1 MWNLQVKYFAQ
12 RMLICYDSLRP
23 RVGGR
28 ENFFHCET
36 CGCCYATEL
45 RNNHRCIQAPAPHY
59 RLAAAASWL
68 GNRGWQHLTG
78 PTRASSPSAALSPA
92 GIPAP
97 FRSRAGFNRKYS
109 PLLLATRACPSA
121 AGLHAPELP
130 RLPGE
135 PLQLHVGVPGV
146 RRAPRPPHHPSPP
159 SDRAFAWGVR
169 DPGGRGQWP
178 ACRPPRTAASRR
190 RRRGPSLNR

>member
-1 MWNLQVKYFAQ
+1 MTLCGPGLAGA
-12 RMLICYDSLRP
+12 RTSSTARP
-23 RVGGR
+23 AAA
-28 ENFFHCET
+28 
-36 CGCCYATEL
+36 ATPPSCATTIAAY
-45 RNNHRCIQAPAPHY
+45 RHPPRID